1 MVLASLN
8 GQLIVKDTDDTVHD
22 TDLLLLTFKHRSLF
36 DMQLYDRSNIVTFR
50 AFQRFRL
57 VPGRYQCFTKCDTIT
72 AELLEILL
80 FQRTTDRTAPLTA
93 GSESTA
99 LFLHQTDHFQAVLRN
114 VARLF
119 EVSQRG
125 YTGHN
130 AQCAIIFSTVL
141 YSIQVG
147 SRQYGAWLCPWKP
160 PIHVSDRILSVF
172 KAQIFDPL
180 TQDVLRDSVLRGIRC
195 TPDFSVDT
203 CRIGQLAQHLFYS
216 QSGFV
221 SHHKC
226 PLILS
231 FVFYQYSFVF
241 FPCAISRCAISNSS

>member
-8 GQLIVKDTDDTVHD
+8 GQLIVKDTDDAVHN

-36 DMQLYDRSNIVTFR
+36 DMQLYDRSNIITFR

-57 VPGRYQCFTKCDTIT
+57 IPGRYQCLPKCDTIT
-72 AELLEILL
+72 ADFLKILL
-80 FQRTTDRTAPLTA
+80 FQRATDRTAPLTA
-93 GSESTA
+93 GSETTA

-141 YSIQVG
+141 YSIQVR
-147 SRQYGAWLCPWKP
+147 SRQYGARLCPRKP
-160 PIHVSDRILSVF
+160 PIHVPDRILSVF
-172 KAQIFDPL
+172 QPLLFDPP
-180 TQDVLRDSVLRGIRC
+180 TQDVLRDSVFRSVRC

-203 CRIGQLAQHLFYS
+203 CRIGQLAQHLFYFHPS
-216 QSGFV
+216 FV

-226 PLILS
+226 HLIFES
-231 FVFYQYSFVF
+231 T
-241 FPCAISRCAISNSS
+241 IE